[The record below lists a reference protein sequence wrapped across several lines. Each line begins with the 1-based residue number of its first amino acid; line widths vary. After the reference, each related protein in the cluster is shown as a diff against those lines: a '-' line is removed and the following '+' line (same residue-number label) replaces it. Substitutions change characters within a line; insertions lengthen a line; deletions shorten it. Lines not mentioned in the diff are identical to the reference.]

1 MAATLA
7 ASRGGETGTQ
17 QHQQRRQQQ
26 QQQQQ
31 HWYLQLA
38 LPVDLQSEQLEAPAD
53 AEDGC
58 GHTEG
63 LPPSFARSSPS
74 RWRRDVV
81 TNKLLVLLSLLLF
94 LFWAIASHTGV
105 FAECLPRI
113 ADSTHDS
120 QVFLVGLSSSRGSPM
135 ESTQEQQQQQQQ
147 HSTLGPLEKRLNV
160 TSSFD
165 ADLLVHRAMK
175 SAAQRVLQTLP
186 ANAAFFAQS
195 KAAHNPQEERQRNEA
210 ACILGVVS
218 ASEATAR
225 AVANIISAADTCGK
239 EAKLHSI
246 SGKGRQTACA
256 ANIEFVVL
264 NFLSVASSLSRAVST
279 CAITSTN
286 LDALCVS
293 TSISTVKVIK
303 TDCALDVL
311 QAATILGQ
319 VGLALSNAI
328 MNRCPPKT
336 VPEFLAKLISTDV
349 VDLMNQ
355 MSIAGC
361 ALDVSSV
368 ISGVGWAILY
378 FSLIAVHCVKTVDM
392 RALCAAGISGVT
404 SSLAS
409 VAAVGSGLF
418 LACRAGPQKESLLE
432 PLADSIRRLEGRA
445 SLEKRQQQQRQQQQQ
460 QQQQQPP
467 EEQQQQQQQE
477 QQRLD
482 ELIPELRQQQ
492 QQRQQQ
498 QGLDELTAELTL
510 GLSHRAGDE
519 EQHQR
524 QQQQPQQ
531 QPQQQQRQQ
540 QQQQQQQL
548 DELFSA
554 GDDPRAVWLQ
564 LGINLSDPKNRYN
577 NSRNNNKNKSN
588 SNINTSFL
596 HNAPPALVGLEDIVS
611 LLAAEVES
619 QSSARESQRSARE
632 VNNKNN
638 NSNNNQ
644 VESQSSAREVNNN
657 NNHYSSDDI
666 SNHNNHNNHNNNDNN
681 NNIGLKL
688 PTAPEKASVWWP
700 RTCRR

>member
-1 MAATLA
+1 VFAQFVLAGQVIRAACGKKREGVSINPATLNR
-7 ASRGGETGTQ
+7 SRRLNNNNDNNNSNNNDNSNNNNSNNNSSISSSSNSNNNNNNTVNNNNNNKNNNNNSNRRLKTPSLNAVPSQPPPFGRRLLLGGGEG
-17 QHQQRRQQQ
+17 
-26 QQQQQ
+26 
-31 HWYLQLA
+31 
-38 LPVDLQSEQLEAPAD
+38 
-53 AEDGC
+53 
-58 GHTEG
+58 
-63 LPPSFARSSPS
+63 
-74 RWRRDVV
+74 
-81 TNKLLVLLSLLLF
+81 
-94 LFWAIASHTGV
+94 
-105 FAECLPRI
+105 
-113 ADSTHDS
+113 
-120 QVFLVGLSSSRGSPM
+120 
-135 ESTQEQQQQQQQ
+135 
-147 HSTLGPLEKRLNV
+147 
-160 TSSFD
+160 
-165 ADLLVHRAMK
+165 
-175 SAAQRVLQTLP
+175 
-186 ANAAFFAQS
+186 
-195 KAAHNPQEERQRNEA
+195 
-210 ACILGVVS
+210 
-218 ASEATAR
+218 
-225 AVANIISAADTCGK
+225 
-239 EAKLHSI
+239 
-246 SGKGRQTACA
+246 
-256 ANIEFVVL
+256 
-264 NFLSVASSLSRAVST
+264 
-279 CAITSTN
+279 
-286 LDALCVS
+286 
-293 TSISTVKVIK
+293 VIK

-540 QQQQQQQL
+540 QQQQQQL